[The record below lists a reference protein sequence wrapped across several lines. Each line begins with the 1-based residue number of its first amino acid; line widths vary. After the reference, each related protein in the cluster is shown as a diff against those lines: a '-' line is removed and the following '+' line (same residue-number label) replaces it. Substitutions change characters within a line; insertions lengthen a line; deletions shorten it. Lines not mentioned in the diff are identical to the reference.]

1 MTNIKTNYD
10 IYYEKNK
17 NKIIFNIYSDVI
29 NEESIPIKNDNVD
42 NNNNNDTLTFISNIF
57 VFLESNI
64 YSLYKYLINNLPKY
78 HRAFYKLQFIFFI
91 INLLFAFVYSF
102 EENSNISTHLIVS
115 AYFPNCQHLTYVK
128 YEKVIDFHLKKNE
141 KKTTKFIKKA
151 INNTNTNEKEKI
163 LDCQNRYISDDLKS
177 LMSSSANPKNTYVNY
192 EKKNYNNKI
201 LNKDEFY
208 LFFII
213 PIKSCLF
220 SIVSLILL
228 YYFIKITYTSKIRGS
243 FLFNIFSMFI
253 IYNITNGL
261 YESSYF
267 LASTF
272 MFILLVYLFKSLID
286 SIYLLL
292 KYRKKDFEIFST
304 NLTAV
309 NCHQFLLKLIIL
321 SLATII
327 SGFMSISIYKLCLNY
342 IIFYLCLLT
351 LMVFLCNCLEPFSPA
366 YLKPIKNILMF
377 LVGLVNFIICKLYF
391 SNNTTSAFDIN
402 SGDMLLIEKDEEDN
416 IIYESSLYLV
426 SDLFSLFCFDYLRE
440 YIDYR
445 FEDFKIQK
453 KLTKLDL
460 IIILFFA
467 SSFCIGIIGIIKNE
481 YICFILAIYIA
492 KISMGYFIKK
502 FNTKI
507 SRLINHLIVIYF
519 IFLHLKISSK
529 RDNFLINFF
538 SFTKINNRI
547 LSNIFEM
554 SNLFILVY
562 YCCDI
567 YYEIYYSTESL
578 NNDELK
584 ELPEEQVN
592 KILEFTSNISKQ
604 KLKNLKIQIIHDN
617 KKYKMSNIFYMSN
630 DICLFHFE
638 ICIIFVILNNYENSY
653 IKKLLYNFLILLFN
667 AMKFF
672 VVNKIQN
679 NVEYLSIVFISFI
692 FTLRL
697 LLLSFTT
704 IKIWCFLCQMNILVL
719 IICYSLNDKKN
730 KFISI
735 IIVFHLI
742 FELSKINTF
751 YLVLDIISLV
761 FSPMFKDYY
770 FSKKDNNDLQL
781 VKNGEKQKKINLSFL
796 FFLFLLFMFS
806 LQLYGFQNFSNI
818 LNNFIINVR
827 GNEKIITVD
836 LKDNK
841 DKAKNRMYIEYYII
855 NEIYSFLLNNN

>member
-1 MTNIKTNYD
+1 
-10 IYYEKNK
+10 
-17 NKIIFNIYSDVI
+17 
-29 NEESIPIKNDNVD
+29 
-42 NNNNNDTLTFISNIF
+42 
-57 VFLESNI
+57 
-64 YSLYKYLINNLPKY
+64 
-78 HRAFYKLQFIFFI
+78 
-91 INLLFAFVYSF
+91 
-102 EENSNISTHLIVS
+102 
-115 AYFPNCQHLTYVK
+115 
-128 YEKVIDFHLKKNE
+128 
-141 KKTTKFIKKA
+141 
-151 INNTNTNEKEKI
+151 
-163 LDCQNRYISDDLKS
+163 
-177 LMSSSANPKNTYVNY
+177 
-192 EKKNYNNKI
+192 
-201 LNKDEFY
+201 
-208 LFFII
+208 
-213 PIKSCLF
+213 
-220 SIVSLILL
+220 
-228 YYFIKITYTSKIRGS
+228 
-243 FLFNIFSMFI
+243 
-253 IYNITNGL
+253 
-261 YESSYF
+261 
-267 LASTF
+267 
-272 MFILLVYLFKSLID
+272 
-286 SIYLLL
+286 
-292 KYRKKDFEIFST
+292 
-304 NLTAV
+304 
-309 NCHQFLLKLIIL
+309 
-321 SLATII
+321 
-327 SGFMSISIYKLCLNY
+327 
-342 IIFYLCLLT
+342 
-351 LMVFLCNCLEPFSPA
+351 
-366 YLKPIKNILMF
+366 
-377 LVGLVNFIICKLYF
+377 
-391 SNNTTSAFDIN
+391 
-402 SGDMLLIEKDEEDN
+402 
-416 IIYESSLYLV
+416 
-426 SDLFSLFCFDYLRE
+426 
-440 YIDYR
+440 
-445 FEDFKIQK
+445 
-453 KLTKLDL
+453 
-460 IIILFFA
+460 
-467 SSFCIGIIGIIKNE
+467 
-481 YICFILAIYIA
+481 
-492 KISMGYFIKK
+492 
-502 FNTKI
+502 
-507 SRLINHLIVIYF
+507 
-519 IFLHLKISSK
+519 
-529 RDNFLINFF
+529 
-538 SFTKINNRI
+538 
-547 LSNIFEM
+547 M

-719 IICYSLNDKKN
+719 IVCYSLNDKKN

-855 NEIYSFLLNNN
+855 NEICSFLQIKR